1 MLRIGFGTDFDA
13 NSAMK
18 KMDQNQLD
26 RWAMRTIHWLR
37 VVAGVVLLVSFSW
50 EILRE
55 KGSLLSPGYLKVQ
68 FVVCLVFLVDY
79 LLNLALTEYRWRYVQ
94 HNWLYLL
101 CAIPWLNLIEWRGV
115 VLPRGWSMGVS
126 LLPIAVIVMAVYI
139 LLDWID
145 SRRIHRL
152 FFTYLVGVVLFTYL
166 AALLFYDF
174 EARASGLLDNFGDA
188 LWWAGAN
195 LSTAGSSIIPTTAVG
210 KVLSVM
216 LPMAGM
222 LFLPIFTTYIMEQYK
237 KRDHV

>member
-1 MLRIGFGTDFDA
+1 
-13 NSAMK
+13 
-18 KMDQNQLD
+18 
-26 RWAMRTIHWLR
+26 
-37 VVAGVVLLVSFSW
+37 
-50 EILRE
+50 
-55 KGSLLSPGYLKVQ
+55 
-68 FVVCLVFLVDY
+68 
-79 LLNLALTEYRWRYVQ
+79 
-94 HNWLYLL
+94 
-101 CAIPWLNLIEWRGV
+101 
-115 VLPRGWSMGVS
+115 MGVS

-237 KRDHV
+237 KRDTH